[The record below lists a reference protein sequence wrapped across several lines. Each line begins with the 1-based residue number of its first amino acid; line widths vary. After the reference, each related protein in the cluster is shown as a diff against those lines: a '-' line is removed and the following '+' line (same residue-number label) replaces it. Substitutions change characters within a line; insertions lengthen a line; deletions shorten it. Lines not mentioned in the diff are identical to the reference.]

1 MLYLYICASVT
12 TLLIHSIYA
21 YEPDPVTPKAQ
32 KNIAVEE
39 PDPVTPGTPVPDPA
53 FDAFAN
59 FVPTRPNTRQ
69 QKRRRLLGWVGNFL
83 KKKACPVAKDVIRA
97 GLKLAKLDSLPWDIV
112 SQVLDEVLK
121 MG

>member
-1 MLYLYICASVT
+1 M
-12 TLLIHSIYA
+12 
-21 YEPDPVTPKAQ
+21 
-32 KNIAVEE
+32 
-39 PDPVTPGTPVPDPA
+39 
-53 FDAFAN
+53 
-59 FVPTRPNTRQ
+59 
-69 QKRRRLLGWVGNFL
+69 